1 MNTLVIDPTP
11 LDAIR
16 ALEQPGTESLLDTII
31 NMFLDQSVELAGQIR
46 AAVDSGNAAEIREA
60 AHSLKTSSAN
70 VGAMQVS
77 ALSYDLEVAGRD
89 GVLDYASALSDR
101 LDVALREANS
111 ALAAIV
117 AVAHANADVVAEVE
131 PA

>member
-1 MNTLVIDPTP
+1 MNALVIDPTP

-16 ALEQPGTESLLDTII
+16 ALEQPGTESLLETII

-46 AAVDSGNAAEIREA
+46 SAVESGSPDGIREA
-60 AHSLKTSSAN
+60 AHSLKSSSAN

-77 ALSYDLEVAGRD
+77 ALCYDLEVAGRD
-89 GVLDYASALSDR
+89 GSLDNVAALSDR

-111 ALAAIV
+111 ALGAIANTV
-117 AVAHANADVVAEVE
+117 PANAELA
-131 PA
+131 

>member
-1 MNTLVIDPTP
+1 MNALVIDPTP

-16 ALEQPGTESLLDTII
+16 ALEQPGTASLLDTVI
-31 NMFLDQSVELAGQIR
+31 NMFLDQSVELAGRIR
-46 AAVDSGNAAEIREA
+46 AGVEAGNSVEIREA
-60 AHSLKTSSAN
+60 AHSLKSSAAN

-77 ALSYDLEVAGRD
+77 ALSSDIELAGRD
-89 GVLDYASALSDR
+89 GTLDNVAALSDR

-111 ALAAIV
+111 ALAAI
-117 AVAHANADVVAEVE
+117 ANTAPANVE